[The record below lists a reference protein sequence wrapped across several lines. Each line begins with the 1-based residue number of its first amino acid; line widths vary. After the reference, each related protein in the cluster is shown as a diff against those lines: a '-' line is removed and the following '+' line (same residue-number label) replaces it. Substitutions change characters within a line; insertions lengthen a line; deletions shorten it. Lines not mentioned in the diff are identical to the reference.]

1 MEPFDIIK
9 MNIQELYN
17 NAPDFESLK
26 VKAQENA
33 KQIVWTSGFY
43 FQLEPYEC
51 ERLGFKNRIKE
62 YKNRNITWN
71 LLILLK

>member
-51 ERLGFKNRIKE
+51 ERLGFKKGKTQVQHRTAISGVG
-62 YKNRNITWN
+62 
-71 LLILLK
+71 LA

>member
-33 KQIVWTSGFY
+33 KQIVWTSGF
-43 FQLEPYEC
+43 FFNLSHMNVKDWDL
-51 ERLGFKNRIKE
+51 RKGKRKF
-62 YKNRNITWN
+62 NIE
-71 LLILLK
+71 LQSQVRV